1 MTINLITNSPITL
14 ELLFKTTIS
23 QSVEEG
29 EEEMEYNLN
38 RNKNRL
44 SSNRDGEIS
53 WNAFAE

>member
-23 QSVEEG
+23 QSVEGG

>member
-14 ELLFKTTIS
+14 ELLFKTTTS
-23 QSVEEG
+23 QSVEGG

-44 SSNRDGEIS
+44 SFNRDGEIS